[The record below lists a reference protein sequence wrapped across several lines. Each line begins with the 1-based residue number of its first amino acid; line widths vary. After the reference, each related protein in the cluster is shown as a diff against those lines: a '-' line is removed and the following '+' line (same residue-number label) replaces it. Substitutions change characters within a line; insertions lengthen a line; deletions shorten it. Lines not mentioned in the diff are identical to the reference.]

1 MDNIEL
7 EIDAIIETTTH
18 DIINTS
24 ENTEI
29 TNDNCDEIID
39 NSENT
44 INNIAGNLNLN
55 MDSNNIEV
63 FNVALHQY
71 LKVDEE
77 IKKLLEAIKLRNK
90 TKRQLAETLGTYLQ
104 SNNIKNVSLGGSY
117 KGKRL
122 ETKVSYSSKGF
133 SKEKITEIIC
143 EELKQETE
151 IFEKIME
158 SIGRTNVI
166 TEKLQIKICSEKD
179 KSKNKI
185 EKANDKIGLAEELLN
200 DEEDEE

>member
-44 INNIAGNLNLN
+44 NNNIAGNLNLN

-166 TEKLQIKICSEKD
+166 TEKLQIKICSEKE
-179 KSKNKI
+179 KAKNKI